1 VRSSGCNRVPSFEH
15 PGPTTAELAGINMR
29 LDYSVIYGVGWRAEA
44 DCAYIFVLVI
54 LTPIVVASSDVLSFS
69 LQD

>member
-1 VRSSGCNRVPSFEH
+1 
-15 PGPTTAELAGINMR
+15 MR